1 MVNVAM
7 LSMLS
12 LLAAN
17 AKCEGDREIELAK
30 LAWRDRQHSDCAN
43 WLYKART
50 MPKEHFKKE
59 VEMELAGTGNG
70 TPGDYLIQAVPE
82 PDAGH

>member
-1 MVNVAM
+1 MQ
-7 LSMLS
+7 S
-12 LLAAN
+12 
-17 AKCEGDREIELAK
+17 AKEIEEIELAK

-43 WLYKART
+43 WLHKARP

-70 TPGDYLIQAVPE
+70 TREII
-82 PDAGH
+82 